1 MEVNLIV
8 LFFYWLIRDLR
19 VKWSELMGKRRRVD
33 NE

>member
-19 VKWSELMGKRRRVD
+19 VKWLELMERRRRVD

>member
-1 MEVNLIV
+1 MEENLIV

-19 VKWSELMGKRRRVD
+19 VKWLELMERRRRVD

>member
-1 MEVNLIV
+1 MEENLIV

-19 VKWSELMGKRRRVD
+19 VKWLELMERRMRVD